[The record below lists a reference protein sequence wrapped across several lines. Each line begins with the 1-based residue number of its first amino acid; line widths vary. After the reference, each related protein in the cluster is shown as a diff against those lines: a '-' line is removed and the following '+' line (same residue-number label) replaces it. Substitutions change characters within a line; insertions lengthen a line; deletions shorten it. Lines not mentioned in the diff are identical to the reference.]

1 MFPNAI
7 RPMRSERAVQPQ
19 PFWNRQMW
27 SRKKKSASGALCLRM
42 FVHVCACCG
51 QHVLLLRLV
60 AGLWPLFLSMQR
72 HPRRLNGNGMHQ
84 TIRPSEGLY
93 VSFDLC
99 SVTVSIVAVL
109 AVAPRLSWMSDYP
122 TQYPHSLH
130 LSLSLWLCLML
141 YMPVSAPPFSE
152 TSALHFWPT
161 PLQHS
166 DGRSPPPR
174 ASNSPWTPATRQ
186 HKNH

>member
-1 MFPNAI
+1 MQYVQWDQKGLCN
-7 RPMRSERAVQPQ
+7 RNLSEIGRCEAV
-19 PFWNRQMW
+19 R
-27 SRKKKSASGALCLRM
+27 KKSASGALCVRM
-42 FVHVCACCG
+42 FVHVCACCS

-72 HPRRLNGNGMHQ
+72 HPLRLNGNDMHQ
-84 TIRPSEGLY
+84 TVRPSEGLY

-99 SVTVSIVAVL
+99 SVAVSIVVL
-109 AVAPRLSWMSDYP
+109 AVAPRLSWMSDYT
-122 TQYPHSLH
+122 TQYPYSLH
-130 LSLSLWLCLML
+130 LSPSLWLCLML
-141 YMPVSAPPFSE
+141 YLPVSAPPFSE
-152 TSALHFWPT
+152 TSALHFWPK

-166 DGRSPPPR
+166 DGRSPPPK